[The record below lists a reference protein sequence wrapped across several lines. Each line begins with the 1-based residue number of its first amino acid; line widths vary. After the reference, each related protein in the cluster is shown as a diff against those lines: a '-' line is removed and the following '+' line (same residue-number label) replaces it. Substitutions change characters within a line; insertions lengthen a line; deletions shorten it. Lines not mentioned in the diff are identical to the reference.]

1 MTNDETQLVRSFGSA
16 VWVLG
21 MVAVM
26 DRENWV
32 IVLVS
37 VETGGGVL
45 ITSLTSRRSSDP
57 SPNNG
62 QLHLRGASAAP
73 PTAEQSPEAERLPV
87 GCLRICRDPGFG
99 ALGALGAVGYG
110 PHRIYKCLV
119 RSCGKLSRDSFW
131 AASCYAEHHR
141 RPFVPS

>member
-1 MTNDETQLVRSFGSA
+1 MGHLGSDTGRVGPTFHDEA

-87 GCLRICRDPGFG
+87 GCLRICRDPGLWGFG
-99 ALGALGAVGYG
+99 GFGGRGLWATSNLQVSREIVWQTFERQLLG
-110 PHRIYKCLV
+110 
-119 RSCGKLSRDSFW
+119 GKLLR
-131 AASCYAEHHR
+131 
-141 RPFVPS
+141 